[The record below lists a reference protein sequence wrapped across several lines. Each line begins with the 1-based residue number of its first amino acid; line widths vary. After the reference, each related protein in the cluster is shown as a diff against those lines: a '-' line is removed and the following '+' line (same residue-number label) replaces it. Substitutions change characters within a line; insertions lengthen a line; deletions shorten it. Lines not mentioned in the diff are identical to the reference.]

1 MVTLALALVL
11 AQEPVIT
18 GDRSVAS
25 KCEVS
30 DDAEYGYTKGKPIK
44 VGGTPVYGAARQ
56 RRYLQ
61 ALVGPAGQP
70 ITFKRRGS
78 LPADDTRTRDTIIL
92 DLYEVTYAGLEKPI
106 ELYLDWYRWEPPK
119 APRGLLCGS
128 AFALGDPPK
137 VEWPPRPGNTAP
149 APPPVDRKAQW
160 QQLVA
165 LAMRTSAEG
174 EVPAIPLAA
183 DGSTRHGVIIDAF
196 RFVAGAARSLAS
208 TGRPVSAEMIAGMI
222 NEGQHLVIAHA
233 LSCDGE
239 TRTPM
244 NIEMIGPQ
252 QNQPLSAKSL
262 INAGELRTLL
272 PWSAVPEGAVGAT
285 FPGNI
290 PPPGGAVRLTYDGAA
305 CPDTAT
311 SVTLPLKAG
320 APQKIVDVLPVW
332 PAGIPFPPAG
342 ESVNVEIRATIDVEG
357 VPVSLSV
364 FSGPADFHGSA
375 LAAVEQWRYKPITIN
390 GASAYV
396 PVTMRVVVTFSS
408 KTP

>member
-1 MVTLALALVL
+1 MVTIALALLL

-25 KCEVS
+25 KCDVS
-30 DDAEYGYTKGKPIK
+30 DDEEYGYTKGKPIK

-56 RRYLQ
+56 RQYLQ

-78 LPADDTRTRDTIIL
+78 LPADETRTRDTIIL
-92 DLYEVTYAGLEKPI
+92 DLYELTYAGLEKPI

-128 AFALGDPPK
+128 TIALGDPPK
-137 VEWPPRPGNTAP
+137 VEWPPRPGSTAP
-149 APPPVDRKAQW
+149 DPPPVNRKAQW

-165 LAMRTSAEG
+165 LAIRTSAAG
-174 EVPAIPLAA
+174 EVPAIPLSS
-183 DGSTRHGVIIDAF
+183 DGSTRHGVILDAF
-196 RFVAGAARSLAS
+196 RFVADAARSLGS
-208 TGRPVSAEMIAGMI
+208 TGRPVSADMLAGMI
-222 NEGQHLVIAHA
+222 DEGQHLVIAHA

-239 TRTPM
+239 PRKPV
-244 NIEMIGPQ
+244 NIEMIGLQ
-252 QNQPLSAKSL
+252 QSQPLSARSL
-262 INAGELRTLL
+262 IDAQGLRKLL
-272 PWSAVPEGAVGAT
+272 PWSNVPDGAVGAT

-290 PPPGGAVRLTYDGAA
+290 PPPGGAVRLTYDGPA

-311 SVTLPLKAG
+311 TVTLPLKGG
-320 APQKIVDVLPVW
+320 APQKIVDVPPAW
-332 PAGIPFPPAG
+332 PEGVPFPPAG
-342 ESVNVEIRATIDVEG
+342 DAVRVELRATIDVEG

-375 LAAVEQWRYKPITIN
+375 LAAVQQWRYKPMTIN
-390 GASAYV
+390 GAPAYV
-396 PVTMRVVVTFSS
+396 PLTMRVAVTFSG